1 MEIEATI
8 KGRRVRLR
16 GDTVRS
22 ELRGVRP
29 EAARIYVVDVDGVAF
44 PVKQAFAI
52 VTGLSRS
59 DFITDH
65 ARRAFERLGFRVSRT
80 DVPGR

>member
-1 MEIEATI
+1 MEIESTV
-8 KGRRVRLR
+8 KGRRVRFT
-16 GDTVRS
+16 DDDVRS
-22 ELRGVRP
+22 ELRNVRP
-29 EAARIYVVDVDGVAF
+29 EAARIYVVDVDGVVF

-65 ARRAFERLGFRVSRT
+65 ARRAFERLGFRVSRI
-80 DVPGR
+80 DVAGR